1 MPPVVLPEEVLLQE
15 ERYAAKIEEM
25 EEGQEES
32 EGQGKKSE
40 RRDSTGSTGYSTCSS
55 TMSSVSQ
62 QSDHSPQ
69 TSTPPPSDLVKIQL
83 DNDNAKLQMADVV
96 LMKVQEMQEINANI
110 EEVED
115 PHHDADNEDTEAE
128 KEEESVDK
136 PKEKLSA
143 VDFVNQVCANQR
155 CLSAGY
161 KKRKEKGME
170 NLRRG
175 SNGYNTATE
184 AKERLVTPASLGEA
198 ITNVIQ
204 KL

>member
-1 MPPVVLPEEVLLQE
+1 
-15 ERYAAKIEEM
+15 M

-32 EGQGKKSE
+32 EGQDKKVE

-110 EEVED
+110 EVTED
-115 PHHDADNEDTEAE
+115 AHNDADNEDTEAE
-128 KEEESVDK
+128 KEEESADK
-136 PKEKLSA
+136 PDETI
-143 VDFVNQVCANQR
+143 
-155 CLSAGY
+155 
-161 KKRKEKGME
+161 
-170 NLRRG
+170 
-175 SNGYNTATE
+175 YNF
-184 AKERLVTPASLGEA
+184 
-198 ITNVIQ
+198 
-204 KL
+204 